1 MGITASMEIINAS
14 QIFQLIF
21 ALGFVVLL
29 MAGLAYLIKRLGFAS
44 AAPVNK
50 SKKRLKIIESQ
61 SVDARR
67 RLLLLQCDD
76 KQHLVILGLNG
87 ETVIKTDIEPV
98 EDLDKEPEEN
108 SATP

>member
-1 MGITASMEIINAS
+1 MAIRAGMEVITAA

-29 MAGLAYLIKRLGFAS
+29 MALLAHLIKRLGFAS
-44 AAPVNK
+44 AMPVNK
-50 SKKRLKIIESQ
+50 SKKRLKVIESQ
-61 SVDARR
+61 ALDARR
-67 RLLLLQCDD
+67 RLLLVQCDD

-98 EDLDKEPEEN
+98 KNIETEPEQQ
-108 SATP
+108 SAST